1 MRALW
6 LSVVMALLVGP
17 VAGRAETLG
26 FSTVHSPDYPSVLA
40 MAEMSRLVAERTA
53 GRVRLALQPKSG
65 DTESFTLQ
73 QVRNGRLAM
82 ATVGVANFHNLVPA
96 TAALSL
102 PFLFESDEQVQRTL
116 DGPIGEQI
124 LGSLNEIG
132 FVGLCFYDPG
142 YRSIMA
148 RRPVRSVAD
157 MKDLKVGVPLSELA
171 QATMQAMGARTVP
184 LPGRLVHEAIKAG
197 LVDAAEENSSAY
209 LSAFLASRQ
218 HTAAGVYSLTR
229 HTRPPEVLVVS
240 KVVWQLLSPDDQR
253 VLRAAAQESA
263 TLQRR
268 LRLEREDAARK
279 TAAAF
284 GVEIVADVDR
294 KALADATAPVYANYV
309 TDPLVKALVARIKA
323 TKSGP

>member
-1 MRALW
+1 MRALCW
-6 LSVVMALLVGP
+6 SVVMALLLGSVT
-17 VAGRAETLG
+17 ARAETLG
-26 FSTVHSPDYPSVLA
+26 VSTTHRMDYPSVMA

-53 GRVRLALQPKSG
+53 GRVRLALRPKSG

-73 QVRNGRLAM
+73 QVHAGRLAM
-82 ATVGVANFHNLVPA
+82 AAVRIANFHDLVPA

-102 PFLFESDEQVQRTL
+102 PFLFESDEQVQQTL

-124 LGSLNEIG
+124 LASLDEIG

-142 YRSIMA
+142 FRSIMA
-148 RRPVRSVAD
+148 RRPIRSVAD
-157 MKDLKVGVPLSELA
+157 MKALKVGVPLSELA
-171 QATMQAMGARTVP
+171 QATVQAMGARPVP

-197 LVDAAEENSSAY
+197 LVDAAEENPSAY

-240 KVVWQLLSPDDQR
+240 NVVWRRLSFEDR
-253 VLRAAAQESA
+253 KVLRAAARESA
-263 TLQRR
+263 ILQHR
-268 LRLEREDAARK
+268 LRLERESTART
-279 TAAAF
+279 TAASF

-294 KALADATAPVYANYV
+294 KAFADATVPVHGNYEAN
-309 TDPLVKALVARIKA
+309 PLVKALIARITA
-323 TKSGP
+323 MALVH

>member
-1 MRALW
+1 MRVLW
-6 LSVVMALLVGP
+6 LSVVMALLLGP
-17 VAGRAETLG
+17 VTARAQTLG
-26 FSTVHSPDYPSVLA
+26 VSTPHRTDYPSVVA

-53 GRVRLALQPKSG
+53 GRVRPALQPKSG

-73 QVRNGRLAM
+73 QVHTGRLAM
-82 ATVGVANFHNLVPA
+82 AAVGVANFHDLVPA

-116 DGPIGEQI
+116 QGPIGEQI
-124 LGSLNEIG
+124 LASFDKIG
-132 FVGLCFYDPG
+132 LVGLCFYDPG

-148 RRPVRSVAD
+148 RRPVRGVAD

-171 QATMQAMGARTVP
+171 HATALAMGARPVS
-184 LPGRLVHEAIKAG
+184 LPGRLVHDAIKAG
-197 LVDAAEENSSAY
+197 LVDAVEENPSAY

-229 HTRPPEVLVVS
+229 HARPPEVLVVS
-240 KVVWQLLSPDDQR
+240 KVVWQRLSPEDRR
-253 VLRAAAQESA
+253 VLRATAQESA
-263 TLQRR
+263 ILQSQ

-279 TAAAF
+279 TAASL

-294 KALADATAPVYANYV
+294 KAFASTTVPVVANYEA
-309 TDPLVKALVARIKA
+309 DPLVKELIARITA
-323 TKSGP
+323 IALMH